1 MKNKIVLFYSSS
13 CEPCKYQKP
22 LVEKVAKEHKIPL
35 ELIAVDNEQAFNF
48 AKDFGVKGWPYVLF
62 IVDDIVKEEM
72 VGYDTLSGED
82 ANKDRLI
89 KTLKTLKFIA

>member
-62 IVDDIVKEEM
+62 IVGDIVKEEM
-72 VGYDTLSGED
+72 IGYDTNATEEN
-82 ANKDRLI
+82 NKNRL
-89 KTLKTLKFIA
+89 LKTLKELNFIN